1 MTATEWTPT
10 LEDFENWTDDDE
22 QSALDAIASRMKIR
36 HIIKNDEYW
45 ALAPGGVIY
54 KLPMFLSIHDFEAL
68 SSAAD
73 DSESIEQIKRILTQF
88 AGEEQAKKLE
98 DGPTQIAFNLLQDYG
113 ATLMKIQGVEL
124 GKSQDSAEPSAPK
137 KE

>member
-1 MTATEWTPT
+1 
-10 LEDFENWTDDDE
+10 
-22 QSALDAIASRMKIR
+22 
-36 HIIKNDEYW
+36 
-45 ALAPGGVIY
+45 
-54 KLPMFLSIHDFEAL
+54 MFLSIHDFEAL

-113 ATLMKIQGVEL
+113 ATLMKTQGVEL

>member
-54 KLPMFLSIHDFEAL
+54 KLPMFLSIHDF
-68 SSAAD
+68 
-73 DSESIEQIKRILTQF
+73 
-88 AGEEQAKKLE
+88 
-98 DGPTQIAFNLLQDYG
+98 GPTQIAFNLLQDYG
-113 ATLMKIQGVEL
+113 ATLMKTQGVEL

>member
-88 AGEEQAKKLE
+88 AGEEQ
-98 DGPTQIAFNLLQDYG
+98 IAFNLLQDYG
-113 ATLMKIQGVEL
+113 ATLMKTQGVEL

>member
-54 KLPMFLSIHDFEAL
+54 KLPMFLSIHDSEAL

-88 AGEEQAKKLE
+88 AGEEQAQKLE

-113 ATLMKIQGVEL
+113 ATLMKAQGVEL

>member
-1 MTATEWTPT
+1 MAATEWTPT
-10 LEDFENWTDDDE
+10 PEDFENWTDDDE

-98 DGPTQIAFNLLQDYG
+98 AGPTQIAFNLLQDYG
-113 ATLMKIQGVEL
+113 ATLMKTQGVEL

>member
-54 KLPMFLSIHDFEAL
+54 KLPMFLSIHDSRPSHPQPMIPKASNRSNA
-68 SSAAD
+68 SSPSSPARNRRR
-73 DSESIEQIKRILTQF
+73 SSKTGRHRSRSTCF
-88 AGEEQAKKLE
+88 RTT
-98 DGPTQIAFNLLQDYG
+98 GP
-113 ATLMKIQGVEL
+113 
-124 GKSQDSAEPSAPK
+124 P
-137 KE
+137 

>member
-73 DSESIEQIKRILTQF
+73 DSESIDRSNASSPSSPARNRRRSSKTGRHRSRSTCF
-88 AGEEQAKKLE
+88 RTT
-98 DGPTQIAFNLLQDYG
+98 GP
-113 ATLMKIQGVEL
+113 
-124 GKSQDSAEPSAPK
+124 P
-137 KE
+137 

>member
-45 ALAPGGVIY
+45 ALAPRRSH
-54 KLPMFLSIHDFEAL
+54 LQ
-68 SSAAD
+68 AANVP
-73 DSESIEQIKRILTQF
+73 QHPRF
-88 AGEEQAKKLE
+88 R
-98 DGPTQIAFNLLQDYG
+98 GPLIR
-113 ATLMKIQGVEL
+113 
-124 GKSQDSAEPSAPK
+124 SR
-137 KE
+137 

>member
-45 ALAPGGVIY
+45 ALAPGGVIQ
-54 KLPMFLSIHDFEAL
+54 
-68 SSAAD
+68 AANVP
-73 DSESIEQIKRILTQF
+73 QHPRF
-88 AGEEQAKKLE
+88 R
-98 DGPTQIAFNLLQDYG
+98 GPLIR
-113 ATLMKIQGVEL
+113 
-124 GKSQDSAEPSAPK
+124 SR
-137 KE
+137 